1 MSTSRSR
8 GCQRQGVRH
17 GQGLTRRRVGV
28 TLLEL
33 IVVMAMLGLVLAIAA
48 PAFIVRAERTG
59 SDLEGVLAAA
69 RRAAVLRGEPM
80 TLSIDDAGAWSLTGD
95 ASPTA
100 PAIASGTLEASPGR
114 TRVRVSPLGACVPEL
129 VPATPRQDWSAAG
142 CGLIGAGAP
151 RS

>member
-1 MSTSRSR
+1 MATSRSR

-17 GQGLTRRRVGV
+17 GRRPACQRAGV

-33 IVVMAMLGLVLAIAA
+33 IVVIAMLGLILAVAA
-48 PAFIVRAERTG
+48 PAFIVRPERTRN
-59 SDLEGVLAAA
+59 DFQGVLAAA
-69 RRAAVLRGEPM
+69 RRTAVLRGEPM
-80 TLSIDDAGAWSLTGD
+80 TLSIDDAGVWSLTGD

-114 TRVRVSPLGACVPEL
+114 TRVRVSPLGACVPDL
-129 VPATPRQDWSAAG
+129 VPATPPQDWSAAG
-142 CGLIGAGAP
+142 CGPAAAGAP